1 MAIIDRDYVEWSN
14 LQRQQLYTE
23 EDARQRLPKAMAAK
37 ARLLAVNSDIHIDAY
52 AAEGTAETLEPLI
65 EQADCIVDATD
76 NFETRMVINDL
87 ALKMKTP
94 WIYGA
99 CVSSQGMCMTI
110 IPGLRRVYPA
120 CLSKCPWAERH
131 VIQQVSYLR
140 QFISSPLISR
150 LRR

>member
-1 MAIIDRDYVEWSN
+1 MEQFTKTAAVYRRRRETAPAESN
-14 LQRQQLYTE
+14 GG
-23 EDARQRLPKAMAAK
+23 K

-87 ALKMKTP
+87 ALKTETP

-99 CVSSQGMCMTI
+99 CVSSQEC
-110 IPGLRRVYPA
+110 A
-120 CLSKCPWAERH
+120 
-131 VIQQVSYLR
+131 
-140 QFISSPLISR
+140 
-150 LRR
+150 